1 MRLSFIISLFIL
13 LPLISFSQSRKVWLY
28 HADDFYNKADYQNA
42 LVNYEKALSDS
53 VGLQYATIPYEITQ
67 SNLKIDKKERDLDT
81 ARTVPL
87 TDYIQHQIAMCY
99 MNTYDYKRAVDH
111 FSRTSSLNSY
121 PEDIYHFGVAQMNM
135 DQHKDAIQ
143 TFEKYIKSEKYHDS
157 LLRSAQ
163 LLITGCYYALEET
176 SLKKEVK
183 VSLLD
188 TNVFN
193 KGTSSFA
200 PMWFGD
206 QDKIMFTSAREG
218 GILLDPKKQES
229 EYLCD
234 LYWTQRKGEQW
245 DEAVNFGRP
254 LNSAIHDASGMY
266 YNDPSRSNEYS
277 IIYYTRW
284 SDNNRKEKSIH
295 FARMQ
300 DMLFYESFK
309 LPESVNV
316 PGYSSINPFVT
327 MDGKW
332 MYFSSDRPGGEGGL
346 DLWVIELDEMGHP
359 LGKAKNLGR
368 PVNSELDEQS
378 PYLHEISSTLFFS
391 SNGHNSIG
399 GQDLFKSMF
408 DLDNKAYGRPEN
420 LGMPINSSMDD
431 SYIIWDDYLQK
442 GYFSSDRE
450 PCENGHCYNIYEVT
464 NEPIKIT
471 LEGYA
476 YDMYTNQILPN
487 TTITF
492 KDVDFKFETFD
503 LKTDENG
510 YYFKELDQNQEIFL
524 KATKPQYFADASAI
538 STKPITKT
546 TKLIHD
552 FYLRI
557 IPQEE
562 IEIEGIEYDF
572 DKATLRPASE
582 EALNKL
588 YDFLAL
594 NGSLIVE
601 INSHTDARGSDSY
614 NKNLSQRRAKSCVEY
629 LISKGINKD
638 RLKAIGYGEEKPN
651 YLKDKNKNPILDPNG
666 NKILLTEDYIAKE
679 KNEDKQEEYHQRNR
693 RTSFKVVGTD
703 FELKSE

>member
-1 MRLSFIISLFIL
+1 MRLSFILSLFIL
-13 LPLISFSQSRKVWLY
+13 LPLIGFSQSRKVWLY
-28 HADDFYNKADYQNA
+28 HADEFYNKADYQNA

-67 SNLKIDKKERDLDT
+67 SNLKIDKKQKDLDT
-81 ARTVPL
+81 ARTIPL

-99 MNTYDYKRAVDH
+99 MNTFDYKRAVSH
-111 FSRTSSLNSY
+111 FERTSSLNSY
-121 PEDIYHFGVAQMNM
+121 PEDIYYYGVAQMNM

-143 TFEKYIKSEKYHDS
+143 TFERYIKSDKYHDS

-206 QDKIMFTSAREG
+206 QDKIMFTSARDG
-218 GILLDPKKQES
+218 GVLLDPKKQES
-229 EYLCD
+229 AYLCD
-234 LYWTQRKGEQW
+234 LYWTQRKGDKW
-245 DEAVNFGRP
+245 GEAVNFGRP
-254 LNSAIHDASGMY
+254 LNSATHDASGVF

-277 IIYYTRW
+277 MIYYTRW

-300 DMLFYESFK
+300 NLLFYESFK

-316 PGYSSINPFVT
+316 PGYSSINPFIT

-332 MYFSSDRPGGEGGL
+332 LYFSSDRPGGEGGM
-346 DLWVIELDEMGHP
+346 DIWVVQLDEMGHP
-359 LGKAKNLGR
+359 KGKAKNLGR

-378 PYLHEISSTLFFS
+378 PYLHEVSSTLFFS

-399 GQDLFKSMF
+399 GQDLFKSTF

-487 TTITF
+487 TTLTF
-492 KDVDFKFETFD
+492 KDVDFNFETFD
-503 LKTDENG
+503 LVTDENG
-510 YYFKELDQNQEIFL
+510 YYFKELDQNQEIFI

-582 EALNKL
+582 EALDKL
-588 YDFLAL
+588 YDFLSL
-594 NGSLIVE
+594 NESLIVE

-614 NKNLSQRRAKSCVEY
+614 NKSLSQRRAKSCVDY
-629 LISKGINKD
+629 LISKGIDKG
-638 RLKAIGYGEEKPN
+638 RLKPVGYGEDKPN
-651 YLKDKNKNPILDPNG
+651 YLKDKNKNPILDPSG
-666 NKILLTEDYIAKE
+666 NKIFLTEDYIAKE
-679 KNEDKQEEYHQRNR
+679 KSEDKQEEYHQRNR

-703 FELKSE
+703 FQLKSE